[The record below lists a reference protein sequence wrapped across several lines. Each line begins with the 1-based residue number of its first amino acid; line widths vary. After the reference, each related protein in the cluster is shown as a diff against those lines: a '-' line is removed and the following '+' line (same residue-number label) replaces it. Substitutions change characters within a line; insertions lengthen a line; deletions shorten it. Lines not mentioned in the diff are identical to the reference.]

1 MMENEY
7 RITFRLDSIINFDE
21 PFSIEDINFFYS
33 DNILYA
39 QTTVQSENMMA
50 AQHLAWGKVINVCS
64 AMAYIFQYPL
74 NFYIDKVEE
83 LAPDGT
89 INFSMSSIEASLYVR
104 KRISRSN
111 IDDIMKIT
119 KLMEQ
124 NENVKKVMLLAN
136 RPDFKTWRVLSNIY
150 EIIIKGDQKGKLNGW
165 ISQHELDLFKHTSNH
180 PEASGQ
186 EARHGYLKSQ
196 PPKNPMKLD
205 EAITLINKLID
216 KWLNYLWEKYNEKG

>member
-21 PFSIEDINFFYS
+21 PFSIEDIKFFYS
-33 DNILYA
+33 DNVLYA
-39 QTTVQSENMMA
+39 QTTVRSENMMA

-64 AMAYIFQYPL
+64 AMSYVFQCPL

-83 LAPDGT
+83 LTPDGT

-124 NENVKKVMLLAN
+124 NENVKKVMLLVN
-136 RPDFKTWRVLSNIY
+136 RPDFKTWVTLYRIY
-150 EIIIKGDQKGKLNGW
+150 EIIDHDQDIKKKNW
-165 ISQHELDLFKHTSNH
+165 IPKKKRNLFKHTANH
-180 PEASGQ
+180 PEASGLD
-186 EARHGYLKSQ
+186 ARHGFQKEQ
-196 PPKNPMKLD
+196 PPENPMKLD
-205 EAITLINKLID
+205 EAIALTNELID
-216 KWLNYLWEKYNEKG
+216 KWLNHLWEKYNEQD

>member
-1 MMENEY
+1 MENEY

-33 DNILYA
+33 DNVLYA

-64 AMAYIFQYPL
+64 GMAYIFQYPL

-180 PEASGQ
+180 PEASGL

-196 PPKNPMKLD
+196 PPENPMKLD